1 MPATDPAELFDV
13 FSANGEPLGQAP
25 RGEVHRA
32 GLWHRS
38 THVFLYDTQ
47 RRLLLQQ
54 RSMDKDLYAG
64 AWDYSVGEHLQP
76 GESYYD
82 AALRG
87 LCEELAVALTTLEA
101 LGEPTASEFV
111 TPNGANIDREFQ
123 QAYRG
128 VLDSTPDSIVRFDPT
143 EVSQVRWFAP
153 TELAEFIARH
163 TDQCTP
169 WLVRDVARFNLV
181 PAMGG

>member
-13 FSANGEPLGQAP
+13 FNASGEPVGQAP
-25 RGEVHRA
+25 RGEVHRT

-38 THVFLYDTQ
+38 THVFLYDGQ
-47 RRLLLQQ
+47 GRLLLQQ

-76 GESYYD
+76 GESYHD

-87 LCEELAVALTTLEA
+87 LREELAIALTTLEA
-101 LGEPTASEFV
+101 LGEPTASEFH
-111 TPNGANIDREFQ
+111 TADGESIDREFQ

-128 VLDSTPDSIVRFDPT
+128 VLDSASDDAVHFDPT
-143 EVSQVRWFAP
+143 EVSQIRWFAP
-153 TELAEFIARH
+153 AELAEFIARH
-163 TDQCTP
+163 ESQCTP
-169 WLVRDVARFNLV
+169 WLLRDVARFNLAPV
-181 PAMGG
+181 TGG